1 MKKEDHMRGHRTS
14 MAGAALAVAAL
25 GIASLAGGT
34 LAQDTTLRVAMGSP
48 GEAGIAVWDSVAE
61 QFEAAHPG
69 VDVEMNYQ
77 DDDLYQTIGLPQL
90 LAGQNAP
97 DIYFEW
103 TGARMAQRAADGYAA
118 DLTEAVASG
127 PLAGIVS
134 ESLLPAASV
143 DGKVVLFPHTAD
155 VTNVLF
161 YNVPLL
167 AEHDITPPT
176 TWEELLAACDTLNAA
191 GITPISSGNKDLWAA
206 GNWLS
211 HLASRV
217 VGEDAYA
224 AALSGTSDFST
235 PEWEQAFGY
244 IAELAEHKC
253 VNASANSVDDN
264 AGAQLFFQG
273 QAAMHA
279 IGSWLVSWAVEE
291 APDLE
296 FDFVNLPAMPEG
308 SAGDQGSA
316 IAVETGYMVNANSPN
331 IDLAVEFLALLNS
344 PENVAAFVNDAA
356 IIPLATSVNDVE
368 LDARSKAL
376 GQLLATAPAIVLP
389 PDTGWDPAVGNE
401 LYAAEAAVL
410 GGQATPAEALAALD
424 ERLGR

>member
-1 MKKEDHMRGHRTS
+1 M
-14 MAGAALAVAAL
+14 L
-25 GIASLAGGT
+25 GVTSLAGGA
-34 LAQDTTLRVAMGSP
+34 LAQDTALRVAMGSP
-48 GEAGIAVWDSVAE
+48 GAAGIAVWEDIGA

-69 VDVEMNYQ
+69 VDVEFDFQ
-77 DDDLYQTIGLPQL
+77 DDDIYQTIGLPTAL
-90 LAGQNAP
+90 SSSNPP

-103 TGARMAQRAADGYAA
+103 TGARMAQRAAEGYAA
-118 DLTEAVASG
+118 DLTEAVTSG

-134 ESLLPAASV
+134 DSLLPAASV

-155 VTNVLF
+155 VTNVLW

-167 AEHDITPPT
+167 AEHGITPPT

-191 GITPISSGNKDLWAA
+191 GITPISTGNKDLWAA

-211 HLASRV
+211 HVASRV
-217 VGEDAYA
+217 VGEETYA
-224 AALSGTSDFST
+224 SALSGESGFAT

-244 IAELAEHKC
+244 ITELADHQC

-273 QAAMHA
+273 QAAMHP
-279 IGSWLVSWAVEE
+279 IGSWLLSWAVEE

-316 IAVETGYMVNANSPN
+316 IAVETGYMVNANSPD
-331 IDLAVEFLALLNS
+331 IDLAIEFLALLNS
-344 PENVAAFVNDAA
+344 PENVAKFANEAA
-356 IIPLATSVNDVE
+356 IIPLATSIEDVE
-368 LDARSKAL
+368 LDPRAQAL
-376 GQLLATAPAIVLP
+376 GELMATAPAIVLP

-401 LYAAEAAVL
+401 LYAAEAQVL
-410 GGQATPAEALAALD
+410 GGQATPADALAALD
-424 ERLGR
+424 DRLGR

>member
-1 MKKEDHMRGHRTS
+1 
-14 MAGAALAVAAL
+14 
-25 GIASLAGGT
+25 
-34 LAQDTTLRVAMGSP
+34 
-48 GEAGIAVWDSVAE
+48 
-61 QFEAAHPG
+61 
-69 VDVEMNYQ
+69 
-77 DDDLYQTIGLPQL
+77 
-90 LAGQNAP
+90 
-97 DIYFEW
+97 
-103 TGARMAQRAADGYAA
+103 
-118 DLTEAVASG
+118 
-127 PLAGIVS
+127 
-134 ESLLPAASV
+134 LPAASV
-143 DGKVVLFPHTAD
+143 DDKVVLFPHTAD
-155 VTNVLF
+155 VTNVLW

-167 AEHDITPPT
+167 EEHGITPPT

-191 GITPISSGNKDLWAA
+191 GVTPIASGNKDLWAA

-224 AALSGTSDFST
+224 SALSGESDFAT

-244 IAELAEHKC
+244 IVELAEHQC

-273 QAAMHA
+273 EAAMHP

-291 APDLE
+291 APELE

-308 SAGDQGSA
+308 SAGEQGSA

-344 PENVAAFVNDAA
+344 PENVAKFVTDAA

-376 GQLLATAPAIVLP
+376 GELLATTPTIVLP

-410 GGQATPAEALAALD
+410 GGQATPADALAALD
-424 ERLGR
+424 DRLAR